1 MFDVVCDVDLV
12 VILLMVLLKNVWF
25 GWCMFD
31 KLFVMWENDLFDDFV
46 MMGKWYDVDFGEMGK
61 ECYLWFVNVLYLIV
75 VGLLV
80 GVMNVYGKQV
90 LMSWGKLGFG
100 VIMIVI
106 VYGQFDK
113 VVIFVYEKGV
123 MMDYE
128 MFVLVC
134 CVMFFF
140 DNDMFMNLLLVGV
153 VLFDVVVDW
162 VVGWC

>member
-1 MFDVVCDVDLV
+1 M
-12 VILLMVLLKNVWF
+12 
-25 GWCMFD
+25 
-31 KLFVMWENDLFDDFV
+31 
-46 MMGKWYDVDFGEMGK
+46 
-61 ECYLWFVNVLYLIV
+61 
-75 VGLLV
+75 
-80 GVMNVYGKQV
+80 
-90 LMSWGKLGFG
+90 
-100 VIMIVI
+100 
-106 VYGQFDK
+106 
-113 VVIFVYEKGV
+113 IFVYEKGV